1 MTRKTNSKP
10 VAKTQEEDSTD
21 LATCFAILNGV
32 QDQIK
37 FADRKAAFFSAL
49 NALMFGF
56 ASQSIGVLRTTPVA
70 TGWLFNV
77 SIVVVVLYALLATVA
92 VALIVSAVM
101 SRYGALAPT
110 SKVFFGHI
118 IKTYGKDYGKY
129 VADMTAMTND
139 EWAADVGTQIV
150 EVSHIALTKHKLLSL
165 AAKLTL
171 GAFVLWAVALGL
183 LAFLPS

>member
-1 MTRKTNSKP
+1 VTKKSNSSSI
-10 VAKTQEEDSTD
+10 ANSTDDKSND
-21 LATCFAILNGV
+21 LATYFTILNGV

-37 FADRKAAFFSAL
+37 FADRKAAFYSAL

-56 ASQSIGVLRTTPVA
+56 ASQSIGVLRTTPVQ

-92 VALIVSAVM
+92 VALIVFAVM

-139 EWAADVGTQIV
+139 EWATDIGTQIV
-150 EVSHIALTKHKLLSL
+150 EVSHIALTKHRLLSH

-171 GAFVLWAVALGL
+171 GAFVFWAVALGL